1 MVPGDLTARL
11 ERIVGKAGVLSA
23 PGELAVYGY
32 DGGIEHAQPDV
43 VVLPNSTEQVVAV
56 MKLAAQA
63 AVPVVPRGAG
73 TGLSGGSIPLAGGI
87 IVGTSRM
94 RRILEINAE
103 DRYAVCEPGVIN
115 LDISGAAAQ
124 YALCYAPDPSSQ
136 TVSTL
141 GGNVAENAGGPH
153 CLLYGMTSN
162 HILAVE
168 VVLPGGEVVNL
179 GGVAPDGAAYD
190 LRGAMIG
197 SEGTLGIVTKITVR
211 LMRKMT
217 DARTLLVIFDSLEDA
232 GRAVSG
238 IMNHGIIPAALEIMD
253 HLTMTAIEESF
264 HAGYPP
270 DAEAVL

>member
-43 VVLPNSTEQVVAV
+43 VVLPDSTEQVVAV
-56 MKLAAQA
+56 MKLAVQA
-63 AVPVVPRGAG
+63 GVPVVPRGAG

-124 YALCYAPDPSSQ
+124 YGLCYAPDPSSQ

-141 GGNVAENAGGPH
+141 GGNVAEVKGLGKRK
-153 CLLYGMTSN
+153 
-162 HILAVE
+162 LAY
-168 VVLPGGEVVNL
+168 P
-179 GGVAPDGAAYD
+179 
-190 LRGAMIG
+190 IQHF
-197 SEGTLGIVTKITVR
+197 SEGYYVLLHFKLKSQASPELENR
-211 LMRKMT
+211 LNISEEIIRY
-217 DARTLLVIFDSLEDA
+217 LLKNME
-232 GRAVSG
+232 
-238 IMNHGIIPAALEIMD
+238 
-253 HLTMTAIEESF
+253 
-264 HAGYPP
+264 
-270 DAEAVL
+270 